1 MHVNFKKMAWISPS
15 PGVRFKSF
23 IRNGRQLR
31 FVEFNEQ
38 FREPDWCEKG
48 HIGYILEGILE
59 IDFNGK
65 KQAYEPGDGLFILKG
80 DAEKHKARAIGGPVR
95 LILVEE
101 IDD

>member
-1 MHVNFKKMAWISPS
+1 MRVNFEKMDWVSPS

-23 IRNGRQLR
+23 VRNGRQLR

-38 FREPDWCEKG
+38 FREPDWCENG

-59 IDFNGK
+59 IDFNGT
-65 KQAYEPGDGLFILKG
+65 KQIYESGDGVFILKG

-101 IDD
+101 NDN